1 MNVPTIKKSLIL
13 LLFIVIPFSA
23 LSKGN
28 RVDTLLQY
36 MHDGGKSKHV
46 MIFAHRGNWR
56 NSAENSILA
65 FQDCI
70 NEGLDGIEV
79 DLQMTKDSV
88 LIIMHDE
95 TLDRTT
101 TGSGKVSD
109 YTIDEL
115 RKLRL
120 LNPIGVKTRQT
131 IPTFEQVL
139 LLAKDKILIQVDKW
153 KAYGQQVA
161 DLAKKYNCERQII
174 LRTTDN
180 SKTTKQKYGNLLDN
194 LIVMP
199 VLVCKGGKVDEE
211 NLQDFIKNYSSPV
224 MSFSFIREDYPILR
238 KIKNLQ
244 EMGYRIW
251 FNSLWDTFN
260 AGHDD
265 ELAVTDPDN
274 SYGWLIN
281 HGANIIFSDNPIL
294 LKKYLIKINRW

>member
-1 MNVPTIKKSLIL
+1 MRTIKKSLVL

-56 NSAENSILA
+56 NSAENSIQA

-88 LIIMHDE
+88 LVIMHDE

-120 LNPIGVKTRQT
+120 LTPIGVKTRQT

-180 SKTTKQKYGNLLDN
+180 SKATKQKYGNLLDN

-199 VLVCKGGKVDEE
+199 VLVCKGGNVDEE

>member
-1 MNVPTIKKSLIL
+1 MRTIKKSLVL

-180 SKTTKQKYGNLLDN
+180 SKATKQKYGNLLDN

-199 VLVCKGGKVDEE
+199 VLVCKGGNVDEE

>member
-1 MNVPTIKKSLIL
+1 MRTIKKSLIL

-244 EMGYRIW
+244 KMGYRIW

>member
-1 MNVPTIKKSLIL
+1 MRTIKKSLIL

-180 SKTTKQKYGNLLDN
+180 SKATKQKYGNLLDN

-199 VLVCKGGKVDEE
+199 VLVCKGGNVDED

>member
-1 MNVPTIKKSLIL
+1 
-13 LLFIVIPFSA
+13 
-23 LSKGN
+23 
-28 RVDTLLQY
+28 

-56 NSAENSILA
+56 NSAENSIQA

-244 EMGYRIW
+244 KMGYRIW

>member
-1 MNVPTIKKSLIL
+1 MKTIKKSLVL

-56 NSAENSILA
+56 NSAENSIQA

-88 LIIMHDE
+88 LVIMHDE

-180 SKTTKQKYGNLLDN
+180 SKATKQKYGNLLDN

-199 VLVCKGGKVDEE
+199 VLVCKGGNVDEE

-224 MSFSFIREDYPILR
+224 MSFSFIREDYPILS

>member
-1 MNVPTIKKSLIL
+1 MRTIKQSLIL

-56 NSAENSILA
+56 NSAENSIQA

-88 LIIMHDE
+88 LVIMHDE

-180 SKTTKQKYGNLLDN
+180 SKATKQKYGNLLDN

-199 VLVCKGGKVDEE
+199 VLVCKGGNVDEE

>member
-1 MNVPTIKKSLIL
+1 MRTIKKSLIL

-180 SKTTKQKYGNLLDN
+180 SKATKQKYGNLLDN

-199 VLVCKGGKVDEE
+199 VLVCKGGNVDEE

>member
-1 MNVPTIKKSLIL
+1 MKTIKKSLVL

-56 NSAENSILA
+56 NSAENSIQA

>member
-1 MNVPTIKKSLIL
+1 MRTIKKSLIL
-13 LLFIVIPFSA
+13 LLFIVIPFSE

>member
-1 MNVPTIKKSLIL
+1 MRTIKKSLVL

-56 NSAENSILA
+56 NSAENSIQA

-88 LIIMHDE
+88 LVIMHDE

-120 LNPIGVKTRQT
+120 LNPIRVKTRQT

-180 SKTTKQKYGNLLDN
+180 SKATKQKYGNLLDN

-199 VLVCKGGKVDEE
+199 VLVCKGGNVDEE

>member
-1 MNVPTIKKSLIL
+1 MRTIKKSLIL

-70 NEGLDGIEV
+70 NERLDGIEV

-88 LIIMHDE
+88 LIVMHDE

>member
-1 MNVPTIKKSLIL
+1 MRTIKKSLVL

-56 NSAENSILA
+56 NSAENSIQA

-88 LIIMHDE
+88 LVIMHDE

-120 LNPIGVKTRQT
+120 LTPIGVKTRQT

-180 SKTTKQKYGNLLDN
+180 SKATKQKYGNLLDN

>member
-1 MNVPTIKKSLIL
+1 MRTIKKSLIL

-88 LIIMHDE
+88 LVIMHDE

>member
-1 MNVPTIKKSLIL
+1 MRIIKKSLVL

-56 NSAENSILA
+56 NSAENSIQA

-88 LIIMHDE
+88 LVIMHDE

-120 LNPIGVKTRQT
+120 LTPIGVKTRQT

-180 SKTTKQKYGNLLDN
+180 SKATKQKYGNLLDN

-199 VLVCKGGKVDEE
+199 VLVCKGGNVDEE

>member
-1 MNVPTIKKSLIL
+1 MRTIKKSLVL

-56 NSAENSILA
+56 NSAENSIQA

-88 LIIMHDE
+88 LVIMHDE

-180 SKTTKQKYGNLLDN
+180 SKATKQKYRNLLDN

-199 VLVCKGGKVDEE
+199 VLVCKGGNVDED

>member
-1 MNVPTIKKSLIL
+1 MRTIKKSLVL

-56 NSAENSILA
+56 NSAENSIQA

-88 LIIMHDE
+88 LVIMHDE

-120 LNPIGVKTRQT
+120 LTPIGVKTRQT

-161 DLAKKYNCERQII
+161 DLAKKYNCERQIS

-180 SKTTKQKYGNLLDN
+180 SKATKQKYGNLLDN

-199 VLVCKGGKVDEE
+199 VLVCKGGNVDEE

-274 SYGWLIN
+274 S
-281 HGANIIFSDNPIL
+281 DNPIL

>member
-1 MNVPTIKKSLIL
+1 MRTIKKSLVL

-56 NSAENSILA
+56 NSAENSIQA

-79 DLQMTKDSV
+79 DLQITKDSV
-88 LIIMHDE
+88 LVIMHDE

-199 VLVCKGGKVDEE
+199 VLVCKGGNVDEE

>member
-1 MNVPTIKKSLIL
+1 MRTIKKSLVL

-56 NSAENSILA
+56 NSAENSIQA

-88 LIIMHDE
+88 LVIMHDE

-120 LNPIGVKTRQT
+120 LNPIRVKTRQT

-180 SKTTKQKYGNLLDN
+180 SKATKQKYGNLLNN

-199 VLVCKGGKVDEE
+199 VLVCKGGNVDEE

>member
-1 MNVPTIKKSLIL
+1 MRTIKKSLVL

-56 NSAENSILA
+56 NSAENSIQA

-70 NEGLDGIEV
+70 NGGLDGIEV

-88 LIIMHDE
+88 LVIMHDE

-180 SKTTKQKYGNLLDN
+180 SKATKQKYGNLLDN

-199 VLVCKGGKVDEE
+199 VLVCKGGNVDEE

>member
-1 MNVPTIKKSLIL
+1 MRTIKKSLIL

-199 VLVCKGGKVDEE
+199 VLVCKCGKVDEE

>member
-1 MNVPTIKKSLIL
+1 MRTIKKSLVL

-56 NSAENSILA
+56 NSAENSIQA

-88 LIIMHDE
+88 LVIMHDE

-180 SKTTKQKYGNLLDN
+180 SKATKQKYGNLLDN

-199 VLVCKGGKVDEE
+199 VLVCKGGNVDEE

-224 MSFSFIREDYPILR
+224 MSFSFIREDYPVLR

>member
-1 MNVPTIKKSLIL
+1 M
-13 LLFIVIPFSA
+13 
-23 LSKGN
+23 
-28 RVDTLLQY
+28 
-36 MHDGGKSKHV
+36 
-46 MIFAHRGNWR
+46 
-56 NSAENSILA
+56 
-65 FQDCI
+65 
-70 NEGLDGIEV
+70 
-79 DLQMTKDSV
+79 
-88 LIIMHDE
+88 
-95 TLDRTT
+95 
-101 TGSGKVSD
+101 
-109 YTIDEL
+109 
-115 RKLRL
+115 
-120 LNPIGVKTRQT
+120 
-131 IPTFEQVL
+131 

-199 VLVCKGGKVDEE
+199 VLVCKGGNVDEE

-294 LKKYLIKINRW
+294 LKKYLIKITRW

>member
-1 MNVPTIKKSLIL
+1 MRTIKKSLIL

-161 DLAKKYNCERQII
+161 DLAKKYNCERQTI

>member
-1 MNVPTIKKSLIL
+1 MRTIKKSLVL

-56 NSAENSILA
+56 NSAENSIQA

-95 TLDRTT
+95 TLDCTT

-180 SKTTKQKYGNLLDN
+180 SKATKQKYGNLLDN

-199 VLVCKGGKVDEE
+199 VLVCKGGNVDEE

>member
-1 MNVPTIKKSLIL
+1 MRTIKKSLIL

-238 KIKNLQ
+238 KIKNIQ

>member
-1 MNVPTIKKSLIL
+1 MRTIKKSLVL

-46 MIFAHRGNWR
+46 MIFAHRGYWR
-56 NSAENSILA
+56 NSAENSIQA

-88 LIIMHDE
+88 LVIMHDE

-120 LNPIGVKTRQT
+120 LNPIRVKTRQT

-180 SKTTKQKYGNLLDN
+180 SKATKQKYGNLLDN

>member
-1 MNVPTIKKSLIL
+1 MRTIKKSLVL

-56 NSAENSILA
+56 NSAENSIQA

-88 LIIMHDE
+88 LVIMHDE

-109 YTIDEL
+109 YTIDDL

>member
-1 MNVPTIKKSLIL
+1 MKTIKKSLVL

>member
-1 MNVPTIKKSLIL
+1 MKTIKKSLVL

-88 LIIMHDE
+88 LVIMHDE

-180 SKTTKQKYGNLLDN
+180 SKATKQKYGNLLDN

-199 VLVCKGGKVDEE
+199 VLVCKGGNVDEE

-224 MSFSFIREDYPILR
+224 MSFSFIREDYPILS

>member
-1 MNVPTIKKSLIL
+1 MRTIKKSLVL

-56 NSAENSILA
+56 NSAENSIQA

-88 LIIMHDE
+88 LVIMHDE

-120 LNPIGVKTRQT
+120 LTPIGVKTRQT

-180 SKTTKQKYGNLLDN
+180 SKATKQKYGNLLDN

-199 VLVCKGGKVDEE
+199 VLVCKGGNIDEE

>member
-1 MNVPTIKKSLIL
+1 MRTIKKSLVL

-56 NSAENSILA
+56 NSAENSIQA

-88 LIIMHDE
+88 LVLMHDE

-120 LNPIGVKTRQT
+120 LTPIGVKTRQT

-180 SKTTKQKYGNLLDN
+180 SKATKQKYGNLLDN

-199 VLVCKGGKVDEE
+199 VLVCKGGNVDEE

-281 HGANIIFSDNPIL
+281 HGANIIFSDNT
-294 LKKYLIKINRW
+294 

>member
-1 MNVPTIKKSLIL
+1 MRTIKKSLIL

-139 LLAKDKILIQVDKW
+139 LLAKGKILIQVDTW

-199 VLVCKGGKVDEE
+199 VLVCKCGKVDEE